1 MFITDYRGNIYLF
14 ANLCLNILYKKL
26 PSYAYFE
33 SDSELDILYWNKF
46 TNKESMIILNNI
58 LNRYKNDRY
67 IYNIVKRD
75 KFVSYKNKL
84 LKLVLLINKFD
95 I

>member
-1 MFITDYRGNIYLF
+1 MIITDYKGNIYLF
-14 ANLCLNILYKKL
+14 ANLCLKILYKNL

-33 SDSELDILYWNKF
+33 SNSEIDILYWNHF
-46 TNKESMIILNNI
+46 TNKESRIILTN
-58 LNRYKNDRY
+58 LSNRYKNDRY
-67 IYNIVKRD
+67 IHNLVKHD
-75 KFVSYKNKL
+75 NFVSYKNKL